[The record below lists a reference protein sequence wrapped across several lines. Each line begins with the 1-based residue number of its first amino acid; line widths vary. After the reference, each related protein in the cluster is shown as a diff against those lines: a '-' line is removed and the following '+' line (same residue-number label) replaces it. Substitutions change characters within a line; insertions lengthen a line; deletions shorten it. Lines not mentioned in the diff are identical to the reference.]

1 MHITIRRYDISDE
14 MKWEEFIQ
22 TSNNGTLFHRRNF
35 LNYHIEREFIDH
47 SLIFE
52 KKGKI
57 IALLPAAE
65 MHDSNG
71 EKRLHSHPGATF
83 GGLVYTKLNFEE
95 IDFIIQEL
103 IKYSKNNGFASIFI
117 IPPSQLYHKIF
128 NESTEYLL
136 HWHGFNGEEIYHSSI
151 IDLSAKENASELVSQ
166 RKRRYLKKIE
176 AKAQIELQWDNNIEA
191 FYPILLD
198 NKQRHNSTPTHTQA
212 ELKKLMELMPNKFH
226 LLMMYE
232 NKTPI
237 GGTFIFMANST
248 VGIIFYNMINYE
260 YEHIQPA
267 SFLILETM
275 KWAKEKNLKYLD
287 FGVSQLP
294 TSDNPLAPSPNLIK
308 FKEQFSARGMLRIAY
323 KKVLQ

>member
-1 MHITIRRYDISDE
+1 MHITIRRYDNSDE
-14 MKWEEFIQ
+14 LKWEEFLQ
-22 TSNNGTLFHRRNF
+22 NSNNGTLFHRRKF

-57 IALLPAAE
+57 IAVLPAAE
-65 MHDSNG
+65 VIKSND
-71 EKRLHSHPGATF
+71 KKILHSHPGTTF
-83 GGLVYTKLNFEE
+83 GGLVYTKLNFE
-95 IDFIIQEL
+95 DTDTIIQEL
-103 IKYSKNNGFASIFI
+103 IQYSADNGFASIFI

-136 HWHGFNGEEIYHSSI
+136 HWHGFNRAETYHSSI
-151 IDLSAKENASELVSQ
+151 IDLCAKENVTDLVSQ

-176 AKAQIELQWDNNIEA
+176 ENTQIELRWDNDIDK

-198 NKQRHNSTPTHTQA
+198 NKQRHNSKPTHTKA
-212 ELKKLMELMPNKFH
+212 ELKKLMKLMPDKFH

-232 NKTPI
+232 NKNPI

-248 VGIIFYNMINYE
+248 VGIIFYNMIDYD

-275 KWAKEKNLKYLD
+275 KWAKKHNLKYLD

-294 TSDNPLAPSPNLIK
+294 QSDNPLAPSPSLIK
-308 FKEQFSARGMLRIAY
+308 FKEQFSSRGMLRIAY
-323 KKVLQ
+323 QKELK